1 MPPPSATGSFGHPSP
16 AEFPVRTRSFVA
28 VFLALLSAPG
38 VLASQAGPVAPQPFL
53 CSSRPLGSGAG
64 LVRERLARTPD
75 QAQMPERDFRLFAAV
90 AEGANHVEVERL
102 LREGASA
109 EASDGAGETAL
120 SMAAR
125 FDNPSAAIAL
135 LAAGAS
141 PNRRNVNGMSLLALA
156 SLCGQEQVV
165 IALLAKGA
173 VVNEEGAPVPPLM
186 AAAVTGRERIVRELL
201 ARGADIGLRNTTG
214 VTAVAANAAAFVR
227 RTMGPSAVDSIVST
241 VPAAVRLSIS
251 ALFRRAPATAALLR
265 AAKAN
270 DLAGTRA
277 ALSAGG
283 DPLFHGL
290 TEPSALGVA
299 VNLDNAAMVRAMLSA
314 AGTDLVAKAEDLET
328 NRPRARSAEV
338 LGLLVTAGPKPAGEP
353 RERLLEW
360 VVKTGSPALVR
371 GLLEPGSGITAA
383 DVIAAA
389 IVGRNVVVAEALIAG
404 PDTSWFA
411 AAGDLAITA
420 SGTGTEALLL
430 EITRRAGRNADRRLR
445 SGPPTLHYAV
455 MEHRA
460 SLLEAVLNAGA
471 DPNVAYDGMSLLL
484 HAYRRFP
491 SAVPLLRARGAA
503 ASGSDGALVAAVID
517 ADDGEEMAI
526 LMRDGLDVYG
536 SRAGSASLL
545 QRAIELGK
553 GAVVRAMLADAGV
566 AARVTGASD
575 RGYALVERAATS
587 PSAGY
592 GRATVLG
599 ALLAIGA
606 PAVPPDR
613 PGLSPIVASAAQDL
627 TASALTLLV
636 GAKVPATGVTP
647 GGNSAACLAFR
658 AWADRR
664 DQTPVYLPTKLEETK
679 YIVLAALEGGTD
691 LNVATCE
698 LPGGTR
704 GTILHLIAQRGTTNI
719 TERYRD
725 RREDEAAF
733 VRFLLDQGA
742 DPRIKSSA
750 GLRAEDLAR
759 ERKDERLVAILRA
772 AHPR

>member
-16 AEFPVRTRSFVA
+16 PEFPVRTRSFVA
-28 VFLALLSAPG
+28 AFLALLPAPG
-38 VLASQAGPVAPQPFL
+38 VLASQAGPVTRQPFL
-53 CSSRPLGSGAG
+53 CASRPLGSGTG

-109 EASDGAGETAL
+109 EASDAAGETAL

-125 FDNPSAAIAL
+125 FNNPSAAIAL

-141 PNRRNVNGMSLLALA
+141 PNRRNANGLSLLALA

-165 IALLAKGA
+165 IALLANGA
-173 VVNEEGAPVPPLM
+173 VVNEEGAPIPPLL
-186 AAAVTGRERIVRELL
+186 AAAAAGRERIVRELL
-201 ARGADIGLRNTTG
+201 ARGADVGLRNASG

-227 RTMGPSAVDSIVST
+227 RTMGPSAVDSIVNA

-265 AAKAN
+265 AARAN
-270 DLAGTRA
+270 DLAGART
-277 ALSAGG
+277 ALTAGG
-283 DPLFHGL
+283 DALFHGL
-290 TEPSALGVA
+290 TEPSALGIA

-314 AGTDLVAKAEDLET
+314 PGTDLVAKGEDLET

-338 LGLLVTAGPKPAGEP
+338 LGLLVTAGPKPAGES
-353 RERLLEW
+353 RQRLLEW
-360 VVKTGSPALVR
+360 VAKTGSPALVP
-371 GLLEPGSGITAA
+371 GLLAPGSGITAA
-383 DVIAAA
+383 DVITAA
-389 IVGRNVVVAEALIAG
+389 IVGRNLAVAQALIAG

-411 AAGDLAITA
+411 AAGDVAITA
-420 SGTGTEALLL
+420 SGPGTEALLL
-430 EITRRAGRNADRRLR
+430 EITRRAGRNADRRLQ

-460 SLLEAVLNAGA
+460 ALFEAVLNAGA
-471 DPNVAYDGMSLLL
+471 DPNVTYDGMSLLL

-503 ASGSDGALVAAVID
+503 APASDGALVAAVID
-517 ADDGEEMAI
+517 FDDGEEMAI
-526 LMRDGLDVYG
+526 LMRGGLDVYG
-536 SRAGSASLL
+536 SGPGGPSLV
-545 QRAIELGK
+545 QRAVDLGK

-575 RGYALVERAATS
+575 HGYALVERAATS

-627 TASALTLLV
+627 TSDAITLLV
-636 GAKVPATGVTP
+636 RAKVPASGVMP
-647 GGNSAACLAFR
+647 WGDSAVCLAFR

-664 DQTPVYLPTKLEETK
+664 DQTPEYRAPKLEATQ
-679 YIVLAALEGGTD
+679 YVVLAALEGGAD
-691 LNVATCE
+691 LNVATCV
-698 LPGGTR
+698 LPNRTR
-704 GTILHLIAQRGTTNI
+704 GTILHLIAQRGTTNR
-719 TERYRD
+719 TEAYRPL
-725 RREDEAAF
+725 REDEAAF
-733 VRFLLDQGA
+733 VHFLLERGA
-742 DPRIKSSA
+742 DPGIKSSA
-750 GLRAEDLAR
+750 GQRAEDLAR
-759 ERKDERLVAILRA
+759 ERKDERLVAIFRA
-772 AHPR
+772 ATRH